1 VGDGGEARALPSGEL
16 RFPQKYGVTEREL
29 PRDVGGHAV
38 TARRYGEAADELSE
52 RVTAGLLAVEGLRE
66 QRQQA
71 TAREAFDLAARLGAE
86 IEGHER
92 RHSDMQLEMLK
103 LRYAEIDERSTAIA
117 NAKVQAAIWDRDRPA
132 SDQVDPS
139 LVVAQTLRDLAD
151 GERRMDDVL
160 DVLGERTKFH
170 LEESINWAS
179 RAERESGGDEPRR
192 NRAVG
197 FQGEVYQ
204 RLGDL
209 KVGLAADNPGWITGH
224 NGAISNYETA
234 AHLFHSIGDHEAA
247 QRVEQR
253 VDRLMPGRG
262 QDDQGS

>member
-1 VGDGGEARALPSGEL
+1 MAGDQPEISGSAELAAADREPREAPAIRVGDRGVGDGGEARALPSGEL

-103 LRYAEIDERSTAIA
+103 LRYAEIDE
-117 NAKVQAAIWDRDRPA
+117 
-132 SDQVDPS
+132 
-139 LVVAQTLRDLAD
+139 
-151 GERRMDDVL
+151 
-160 DVLGERTKFH
+160 
-170 LEESINWAS
+170 
-179 RAERESGGDEPRR
+179 PRR

-253 VDRLMPGRG
+253 
-262 QDDQGS
+262 